1 MRKLFKYVSKNDR
14 KASSNRIRDRLEFVS
29 GASQDA
35 TVTHTKYQ
43 VASCQSAG
51 IERAQNEDTLFIL
64 NTFLSGL
71 ESSVA
76 FGIYLVADGMGGHQ
90 SGELASSLAAQGV
103 SQYLVEH
110 VYQEALFERRAFS
123 QSDLEQ
129 HLRHSVAEAQT
140 LVLRRVPGGGTTL
153 TCVMAFEDEI
163 YMAHVGDSRLYLLGL
178 DGSLSL
184 KTRDHSLVKRLVDL
198 GEISESEAGL
208 HPHRNVLYRALGQS
222 DPFEPDLDIFSLQ
235 PGEGLLIC
243 SDGLWGVIS
252 QQDIRQIIEGH
263 EDLDI
268 AAQEL
273 VNAANNA
280 GGPDNISVILVK
292 RIG

>member
-1 MRKLFKYVSKNDR
+1 MRKLFKYLSKNDR
-14 KASSNRIRDRLEFVS
+14 KDSSGHIKDRLEFVS
-29 GASQDA
+29 SASQGA
-35 TVTHTKYQ
+35 TVTHTKYR
-43 VASCQSAG
+43 VASCQSTG
-51 IERAQNEDTLFIL
+51 KERARNEDTLFIL

-90 SGELASSLAAQGV
+90 SGELASSLAAQAV

-123 QSDLEQ
+123 RSELEQ
-129 HLRHSVAEAQT
+129 HLKQAVAEAQT
-140 LVLRRVPGGGTTL
+140 LLLRRVPGGGTTL
-153 TCVMAFEDEI
+153 TCVMAFEEVV
-163 YMAHVGDSRLYLLGL
+163 YLAHVGDSRLYLVGL

-222 DPFEPDLDIFSLQ
+222 DPFEPDMEMFSLQ
-235 PGEGLLIC
+235 PDEGLLIC

-252 QQDIRQIIEGH
+252 QQDIRRIIERC
-263 EDLDI
+263 EQLDI